1 MHSSSSTGRLFKWLI
16 QVVARQLHKNLNLSF
31 KLELRFFDRS
41 GFGQLNL
48 IFKVGFQVD
57 QGAPNR
63 TVSGNEN
70 QGWRRVREGRM

>member
-1 MHSSSSTGRLFKWLI
+1 MAHSSSGKAAAQKS
-16 QVVARQLHKNLNLSF
+16 QLELKEL
-31 KLELRFFDRS
+31 KLRFFDRS